1 MKAFFPLPF
10 LLLGMLAPV
19 GAQDT
24 ATSPIVGYSTITV
37 PGNGALTALS
47 VTFNKPV
54 EFASTATSFSATGLT
69 CTSATWTTSQWVGK
83 LACIENAAG
92 AEEAFL
98 ITANTATGLTLT
110 SSFSLNARYAANAKF
125 TIKSAHTVG
134 SLFGTTNAEVVFQTG
149 DSTTADVLYLWDGAQ
164 YVSYYHNGTIWR
176 RSNSLNTAAND
187 VVFPDDGFFVL
198 RRAASSL
205 ALTFS
210 GEIPQKAQSTT
221 IPGGAQTT
229 VASRFPV
236 DTTISQMGFQSLT
249 GWLNGTSST
258 GDRVY
263 LWENNS
269 YTVFW
274 WNGTNW
280 RKSTSLNN
288 ADTSVIPANSFMF
301 VVRESAGAAAGAA
314 AVHSLPYSIN

>member
-1 MKAFFPLPF
+1 MKPILPLI
-10 LLLGMLAPV
+10 LLLGALAPA

-24 ATSPIVGYSTITV
+24 ATSPVVGYSTITV

-54 EFASTATSFSATGLT
+54 EYAGVATSFGATGLT
-69 CTSATWTTSQWVGK
+69 CEAAAWTDSQWVGK
-83 LACIENAAG
+83 LACIENAGG

-98 ITANTATGLTLT
+98 ITANTATALTLT
-110 SSFSLNARYAANAKF
+110 SSFSPNARYAANAKF
-125 TIKSAHTVG
+125 TIKGAHTVG
-134 SLFGTTNAEVVFQTG
+134 SLFGTTGAEVVFQSG
-149 DSTTADVLYLWDGAQ
+149 DSASADILYLWDGTQ
-164 YVSYYHNGTIWR
+164 YVQYYHNGTNWR
-176 RSNSLNTAAND
+176 RSGTLSTAAND

-198 RRAASSL
+198 RRAAASL

-210 GEIPQKAQSTT
+210 GEIPQKAQTTT

-236 DTTISQMGFQSLT
+236 DTTILQMGFQSLP

-263 LWENNS
+263 LWENNA

-280 RKSTSLNN
+280 RKSGSLSA
-288 ADTSVIPANSFMF
+288 ADTAVIPANSFMF
-301 VVRESAGAAAGAA
+301 VVRESAGTAAGAA
-314 AVHSLPYSIN
+314 AVHTLPYGIN